1 MEKRGWVRSATRL
14 AQPADV
20 VSDIHDEIIP
30 AMLRPEQSVLR
41 IPISRRKMRA
51 THILCEVHK

>member
-1 MEKRGWVRSATRL
+1 MEKRGRVRSAARL

-20 VSDIHDEIIP
+20 VSDVHGEIIP
-30 AMLRPEQSVLR
+30 AVLRPAQSVLR
-41 IPISRRKMRA
+41 IPISSRKMRA